1 MCEISVA
8 QRCLIDRNLLSVR
21 RFKLLVTYDLFT
33 VKAVHP
39 KSVSQFDTAQPNDR
53 IGRLERKSLQLVS
66 TSLMYS

>member
-8 QRCLIDRNLLSVR
+8 QRCLIDRNLLSVQ

-33 VKAVHP
+33 VKAVQP
-39 KSVSQFDTAQPNDR
+39 KSVSQFDAEQLNDR
-53 IGRLERKSLQLVS
+53 IWRLERKSLQLVS

>member
-8 QRCLIDRNLLSVR
+8 QRCLIDRNLLSVQ

-33 VKAVHP
+33 VKAVQP
-39 KSVSQFDTAQPNDR
+39 KSVSQFDAERLNDR
-53 IGRLERKSLQLVS
+53 IWRLERKSLQLVS